1 MVEAENAK
9 KVKSEAEAEAEAKQ
23 EDAEPGSKKGAE
35 LKGQVDVAAEADS
48 NVEKSANP
56 ASRKRG
62 RDETEED
69 GDLLPEAKKVDSK
82 VEGVGQESM
91 ES

>member
-9 KVKSEAEAEAEAKQ
+9 KVKSEAEAEAE
-23 EDAEPGSKKGAE
+23 EPGSKMGAE
-35 LKGQVDVAAEADS
+35 VKGQVDVAAEADS

-56 ASRKRG
+56 TSRKRG

-82 VEGVGQESM
+82 VEGAGQESM